1 MCGLSRV
8 AGTLESRPPRTQ
20 ANGWAT
26 GGQQMANGVTN
37 GVDDAPAVLTR
48 RERTGC
54 ARSGDLRSAGGTGF
68 AGAGRGRRP
77 DGQRRGAAVPRTGRD
92 GRRGGRRRRVGA
104 AAGAAGAAGSGGARP
119 DAARH
124 VRPGRLP
131 PAAGQPA
138 DADRDADRA
147 GRGVGPGARRGTR
160 RRRLRDQAVLAP
172 GAGAAGGVGAA
183 PRERYAGRR
192 GAGNVPGRGPR
203 GGHGRSGGPARR
215 CRAGADGARV
225 RPAGVP
231 ARAPRA
237 GVLPRRAAG
246 TGLGLDVRRPVD
258 GDRARAAAAGEG
270 RGGPG
275 GAAADRHRVGRRVPV
290 RGRAV
295 TRDQLQ
301 VVLIAAA
308 CSVPVGL
315 AGTLA
320 LRLLRRR
327 SITTNVSAVVL
338 VAVLSVVAGVLGTA
352 EMMFLSS
359 HDFGVVI
366 TVVVVAGAVGLAA
379 ALALGRRLARQSV
392 WEREAAARER
402 ALEASRRELVA
413 WVSHDLRTP
422 LAGLGSDA
430 VATVSPGAAA
440 KRVEARAAPGDWP
453 TVVGSD
459 TELGRVVRNL
469 LANAIRHTPSDGAVL
484 VAAGA
489 DADGAWLAVQDSC
502 GGIPADDLPRVFD
515 VAFRGEAARSKDGG
529 AGLGLAIARGL
540 VEAHRGQI
548 AVQNVAPG
556 CRFVVRLP
564 VA

>member
-1 MCGLSRV
+1 M
-8 AGTLESRPPRTQ
+8 
-20 ANGWAT
+20 
-26 GGQQMANGVTN
+26 
-37 GVDDAPAVLTR
+37 
-48 RERTGC
+48 
-54 ARSGDLRSAGGTGF
+54 
-68 AGAGRGRRP
+68 
-77 DGQRRGAAVPRTGRD
+77 
-92 GRRGGRRRRVGA
+92 
-104 AAGAAGAAGSGGARP
+104 
-119 DAARH
+119 
-124 VRPGRLP
+124 
-131 PAAGQPA
+131 
-138 DADRDADRA
+138 
-147 GRGVGPGARRGTR
+147 
-160 RRRLRDQAVLAP
+160 
-172 GAGAAGGVGAA
+172 
-183 PRERYAGRR
+183 
-192 GAGNVPGRGPR
+192 
-203 GGHGRSGGPARR
+203 
-215 CRAGADGARV
+215 
-225 RPAGVP
+225 
-231 ARAPRA
+231 
-237 GVLPRRAAG
+237 
-246 TGLGLDVRRPVD
+246 
-258 GDRARAAAAGEG
+258 
-270 RGGPG
+270 
-275 GAAADRHRVGRRVPV
+275 
-290 RGRAV
+290 

-422 LAGLGSDA
+422 LAGLRAMAEALEDGVVDDPAQVADFHARIRRETDRMSGMVDDLFELSRIHAGRLQLHLDRVSLADLVSDA

-440 KRVEARAAPGDWP
+440 KRVEVRAAPGDWP
-453 TVVGSD
+453 TVLGSD